1 MSTIPDKV
9 TTLRVLE
16 ESSEPLDRQG
26 DISLCFGLF
35 NLLHPGHLRYF
46 QTAKQYGTRLIV
58 GLRGDNMLSDLER
71 RECFP
76 DIERATALAALE
88 LIDRVIIL
96 DSGGLEKL
104 VGLIKP
110 KTLVLGR
117 EFEKERSSEVF
128 DAVKKLDSFG
138 GRVVY
143 EAGETHY
150 ATSDLLFGR
159 QDEIEGGRSRQFKS
173 ALSGQGIDLSK
184 ALSRLGSASG
194 SKVLVIGDTIVDRY
208 VACDPVGMSN
218 EAPVIVVKELE
229 SKDFVGGAG
238 IVAAHVSALG
248 GEAHYLSVGGS
259 DHHAEFVRERLTDFK
274 VMVEL
279 IEDPSRPTTSKI
291 RYMVENQKLFRVS
304 RLKEHRLSR
313 NIEDLV
319 IDKIE
324 QLASSIDAI
333 IISDFVYG
341 VITPRILEKLAL
353 VSKQQAISLYG
364 DLQCSS
370 QVGDISKFKD
380 FKLLCPTEREAR
392 IALSNQDDG
401 VEYVA
406 NLLMSETRCSNL
418 VLKLGADGFI
428 AYSRDTNNNFVYRQH
443 FPALTINPVD
453 VAGAGD
459 SLLASIAV
467 GLSQGLTLME
477 ASAIG
482 CCVAAL
488 AVRSVGN
495 TPVDYRAVQNFIEQ
509 QGLIV

>member
-1 MSTIPDKV
+1 MSTIPNKV
-9 TTLRVLE
+9 TTLKMLE
-16 ESSEPLDRQG
+16 EANEPLDGQE

-76 DIERATALAALE
+76 DIERATAVAALE

-104 VGLIKP
+104 VGLLKP

-150 ATSDLLFGR
+150 ATADLLFGR

-184 ALSRLGSASG
+184 ALSRLAGTSG
-194 SKVLVIGDTIVDRY
+194 SKILVIGDTIVDRY

-248 GEAHYLSVGGS
+248 GEVHYLSVGGS
-259 DHHAEFVRERLTDFK
+259 DNHAEFVRERLTDLK
-274 VMVEL
+274 VIVEL

-304 RLKEHRLSR
+304 RLREHRLSR
-313 NIEDLV
+313 DVEDLV

-333 IISDFVYG
+333 IVSDFVWSYYAPNSG
-341 VITPRILEKLAL
+341 EIGT
-353 VSKQQAISLYG
+353 
-364 DLQCSS
+364 C
-370 QVGDISKFKD
+370 
-380 FKLLCPTEREAR
+380 
-392 IALSNQDDG
+392 
-401 VEYVA
+401 
-406 NLLMSETRCSNL
+406 
-418 VLKLGADGFI
+418 LK
-428 AYSRDTNNNFVYRQH
+428 T
-443 FPALTINPVD
+443 
-453 VAGAGD
+453 AGD
-459 SLLASIAV
+459 FTV
-467 GLSQGLTLME
+467 WGFT
-477 ASAIG
+477 
-482 CCVAAL
+482 V
-488 AVRSVGN
+488 
-495 TPVDYRAVQNFIEQ
+495 
-509 QGLIV
+509 